1 MNTHMFVFSRRRL
14 SGFTMI
20 EMIGV
25 LAIIAILAVIVVPK
39 VFSTIASSRV
49 TSTVASIN
57 AARSSLTEFC
67 GRFGTIPITTNNSRI
82 DDLLVAANM
91 LDNRFVV
98 KIGTQPTST
107 LATGATWSNATG
119 AWVAAGGNAQTAQS
133 RIVCL
138 TSTANNPSTANGTNY
153 RLNAG
158 TANLPTGSRVVSAVI
173 MGVPITEARNLSLSI
188 DGEPL
193 STTTAQAT
201 TADNNGKVVYAA
213 AAATGT
219 TTVYVYLAHQ

>member
-57 AARSSLTEFC
+57 AVRSALTEYC
-67 GRFGTIPITTNNSRI
+67 GRYGTIPITTTSANARI
-82 DDLLVAANM
+82 DDLLVSAGM
-91 LDNRFVV
+91 LENRFVV
-98 KIGTQPTST
+98 KIGTQPSPTFQQGANWD
-107 LATGATWSNATG
+107 ATNNRWNNGASQARE
-119 AWVAAGGNAQTAQS
+119 S
-133 RIVCL
+133 RIICQ
-138 TSTANNPSTANGTNY
+138 TSNTNNPSAGGTNFH
-153 RLNAG
+153 LNST
-158 TANLPTGSRVVSAVI
+158 TANLPAGSRVVSAVI
-173 MGVPITEARNLSLSI
+173 VGVPISEARNLSLSI

-193 STTTAQAT
+193 STATAQAT

>member
-1 MNTHMFVFSRRRL
+1 
-14 SGFTMI
+14 MI

-57 AARSSLTEFC
+57 AVRSSLTEFC
-67 GRFGTIPITTNNSRI
+67 GRFGTIPITGNNSRI
-82 DDLLVAANM
+82 DDLLVTANL

-98 KIGTQPTST
+98 KIGTQPGAT

-119 AWVAAGGNAQTAQS
+119 AWVAAGGNSQTGQS

-138 TSTANNPSTANGTNY
+138 TSNTNNPSTANGANF
-153 RLNAG
+153 RLSGGA
-158 TANLPTGSRVVSAVI
+158 TNLPAGSRVVSAVI
-173 MGVPITEARNLSLSI
+173 VGVPITEARNLSLSI

-193 STTTAQAT
+193 STTTAQAA

-213 AAATGT
+213 GAT